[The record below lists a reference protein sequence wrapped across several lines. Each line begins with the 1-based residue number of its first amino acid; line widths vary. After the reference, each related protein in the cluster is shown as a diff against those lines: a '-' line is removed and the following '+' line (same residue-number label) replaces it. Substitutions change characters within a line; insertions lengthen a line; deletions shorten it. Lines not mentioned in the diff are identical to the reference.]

1 MSNSGRS
8 PLRIGV
14 FLLSDTEANLLRAL
28 LRLFNYDDKA
38 RWVFSDEAP
47 YDALVV
53 DNARVQSVSAE
64 SLPRAA
70 RILRLISAGDALAGA
85 GDTME
90 RPIRSNRFESW
101 LKQTAEELGG
111 GGPAVVVE
119 RPKAQVTSEST
130 DRSRSVTDSDRRKF
144 FKLRRWPPTAVLR
157 NDNQRVRIATLLSR
171 KSLSLAQ
178 LVRLAGQDEDDV
190 MIFLRVMQS
199 AQLLDVVDRD
209 TSPSE
214 VAPPPPVE
222 PSIMKRLI
230 SGLRR
235 SLGA

>member
-1 MSNSGRS
+1 MSNSGHS

-28 LRLFNYDDKA
+28 LRLFNYDNSF

-53 DNARVQSVSAE
+53 DHVRAQSVPVE
-64 SLPRAA
+64 SLPQAR
-70 RILRLISAGDALAGA
+70 RILRLVSTSGVLTE

-101 LKQTAEELGG
+101 LRQVADELGG
-111 GGPAVVVE
+111 DEASAAVDP
-119 RPKAQVTSEST
+119 RPKTSDEAPVRSKVT
-130 DRSRSVTDSDRRKF
+130 TDSDHRKS
-144 FKLRRWPPTAVLR
+144 FKLRRWPPAAILR
-157 NDNQRVRIATLLSR
+157 NDNQHVRIATLLSR
-171 KSLSLAQ
+171 KSLSLSQ
-178 LVRLAGQDEDDV
+178 LVRLAGQDEDEV
-190 MIFLRVMQS
+190 MVFLRVMQS
-199 AQLLDVVDRD
+199 AQLLDVADHD
-209 TSPSE
+209 TAPKE
-214 VAPPPPVE
+214 VTLPPVE